1 MQGLPDRLEAIS
13 EWTGRVAS
21 WATLFMVLVT
31 AVVVLMR
38 YVFDTGLIWLQ
49 ESVIWMHAFVFMMG
63 SAWTLKRDEHV
74 RVDIF
79 LRDRGPRRRAFVDA
93 LGVIFLLWPMC
104 GFLAYVSWD
113 FVTASWALKEAS
125 RESGGLPYPLIPL
138 IKCVLVAMPVTVS
151 LQGLAMLL
159 RSVATLRS
167 R

>member
-1 MQGLPDRLEAIS
+1 MQGLADRLEKFS
-13 EWTGRVAS
+13 EWTGRIAS

-31 AVVVLMR
+31 VVVVLMR

-79 LRDRGPRRRAFVDA
+79 LRDRGPRRRAYVDIF
-93 LGVIFLLWPMC
+93 GVLFLLWPMC
-104 GFLAYVSWD
+104 GFLAFVSWD
-113 FVTASWALKEAS
+113 FVAASWSLKEAS
-125 RESGGLPYPLIPL
+125 RESGGLAYPLIPL
-138 IKCVLVAMPVTVS
+138 IKCVLVAMPLTVS

-159 RSVATLRS
+159 RSVHVLGS